1 MTKIY
6 ISGKIT
12 GLHPE
17 LSERFFHIAAKAA
30 ITKAEVMHDPH
41 RMTINPLHIKP
52 LFGIRRWFFF
62 MWNDIRMLRKC
73 THIALI
79 PNWTDS
85 MGATIEFFYAKFI
98 RKIKVI
104 ELTDKDMK
112 WRNEI

>member
-12 GLHPE
+12 GLPE
-17 LSERFFHIAAKAA
+17 ETSQKLFRIAAKAA
-30 ITKAEVMHDPH
+30 INKAEVMHDPH
-41 RMTINPLHIKP
+41 RMTINPLHIH
-52 LFGIRRWFFF
+52 RRFK
-62 MWNDIRMLRKC
+62 WNNWWYKMYGDILMLRKC

-85 MGATIEFFYAKFI
+85 KGATIEFFIGKFI
-98 RKIKVI
+98 LKLKVI

>member
-1 MTKIY
+1 MIVIY

-17 LSERFFHIAAKAA
+17 VSEKLFRIAAKAA

-41 RMTINPLHIKP
+41 RMTINPFNIKP

-104 ELTDKDMK
+104 ELTEQDMK

>member
-1 MTKIY
+1 
-6 ISGKIT
+6 
-12 GLHPE
+12 
-17 LSERFFHIAAKAA
+17 
-30 ITKAEVMHDPH
+30 
-41 RMTINPLHIKP
+41 
-52 LFGIRRWFFF
+52 

-85 MGATIEFFYAKFI
+85 MGATIEFFIGKFI
-98 RKIKVI
+98 LKLKVI